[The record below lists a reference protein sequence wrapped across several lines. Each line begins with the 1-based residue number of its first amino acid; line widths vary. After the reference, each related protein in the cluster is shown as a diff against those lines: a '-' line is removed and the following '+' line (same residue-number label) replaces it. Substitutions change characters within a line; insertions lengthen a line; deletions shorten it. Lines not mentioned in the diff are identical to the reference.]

1 MLTALANTQFFF
13 IQIELQNIMI
23 MISYREDFRFKSYI
37 YFKAMEDS
45 WKLEQNAKFLV
56 DQS

>member
-1 MLTALANTQFFF
+1 MLTAFANTQFF
-13 IQIELQNIMI
+13 
-23 MISYREDFRFKSYI
+23 FKSYI
-37 YFKAMEDS
+37 YFKVMEDS